1 MSSLAFWLDIRSI
14 SPVIW
19 LSRGVCLT
27 AKQTFYEVFTFD
39 RNRCSFSNGIGVH
52 FRTEY
57 AGASPTI
64 TIPKG
69 KWRQLYTKILLSC
82 GIHPHFRQPI
92 WIAFDQYAIDVSN
105 CISPHS
111 YVLKQNDFQNIKYL
125 LHYHCDVNTLED
137 GRSLL
142 SRAVN
147 LNDYSLV
154 LLLLKNNANTNIT
167 DPKNCNFTPLSA
179 AVAINSNKITDAL
192 LKSGADPNIA
202 NNFGDDPINLSIQNM
217 NLYELKEL
225 LQHNANPNIE
235 NYDGNALNNLH
246 VQRYIMLNALHKI
259 PHKYILFFKNA
270 KRLIKKYGGVD
281 YHKKI

>member
-1 MSSLAFWLDIRSI
+1 M
-14 SPVIW
+14 
-19 LSRGVCLT
+19 
-27 AKQTFYEVFTFD
+27 
-39 RNRCSFSNGIGVH
+39 
-52 FRTEY
+52 
-57 AGASPTI
+57 
-64 TIPKG
+64 
-69 KWRQLYTKILLSC
+69 
-82 GIHPHFRQPI
+82 
-92 WIAFDQYAIDVSN
+92 
-105 CISPHS
+105 
-111 YVLKQNDFQNIKYL
+111 
-125 LHYHCDVNTLED
+125 
-137 GRSLL
+137 
-142 SRAVN
+142 
-147 LNDYSLV
+147 
-154 LLLLKNNANTNIT
+154 KNNANTNIT